1 VVVHDPAMD
10 LSLEGPARRGASL
23 VCTGRASAS
32 GTRGSLER
40 RICADCQHL
49 FQRSGQ
55 ADPQSCTRLDPP
67 LASTGLCS
75 DYG

>member
-23 VCTGRASAS
+23 VCTGPASAI
-32 GTRGSLER
+32 GTQGSRER

-55 ADPQSCTRLDPP
+55 ADPQSCTRPKPP

-75 DYG
+75 EYG